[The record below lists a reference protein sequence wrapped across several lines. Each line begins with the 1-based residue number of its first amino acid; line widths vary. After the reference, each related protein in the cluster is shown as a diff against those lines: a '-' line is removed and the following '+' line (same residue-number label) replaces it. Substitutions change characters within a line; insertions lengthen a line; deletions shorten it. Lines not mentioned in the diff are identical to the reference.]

1 MNRRMVVVQRDCPAR
16 LVPAGTRI
24 TLPKDTFVT
33 LTQALG
39 GTYTVNVGGNLARV
53 DGTDA
58 DALGL
63 EALELVFEPTGE
75 LGMSRA
81 EIMSEEAQL
90 ALGVV

>member
-1 MNRRMVVVQRDCPAR
+1 M
-16 LVPAGTRI
+16 GTRI

-58 DALGL
+58 DALAA
-63 EALELVFEPTGE
+63 EAIELVFEPWV
-75 LGMSRA
+75 R
-81 EIMSEEAQL
+81 L
-90 ALGVV
+90 A